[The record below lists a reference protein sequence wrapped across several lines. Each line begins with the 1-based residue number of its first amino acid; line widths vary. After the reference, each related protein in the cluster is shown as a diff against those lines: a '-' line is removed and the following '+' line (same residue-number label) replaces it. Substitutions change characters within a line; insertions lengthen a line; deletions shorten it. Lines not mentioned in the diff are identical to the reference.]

1 MGELY
6 EICKEHENPSNGNKK
21 EMKLIFRTIKHL
33 HCDNIFKTFK
43 HGGDTS
49 SGGDKETLLTKIYFE
64 NVNYESGLCLIFNH

>member
-43 HGGDTS
+43 HISLQIVIVIKNAKMWNDRMQ
-49 SGGDKETLLTKIYFE
+49 KIIYNLL
-64 NVNYESGLCLIFNH
+64 L